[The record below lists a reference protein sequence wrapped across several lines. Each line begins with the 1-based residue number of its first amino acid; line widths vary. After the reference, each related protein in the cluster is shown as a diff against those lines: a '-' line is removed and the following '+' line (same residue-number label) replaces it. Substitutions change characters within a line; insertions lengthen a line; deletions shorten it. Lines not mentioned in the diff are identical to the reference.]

1 MYINSTND
9 REGENNI
16 MIQVLIIDDHLA
28 VGMGTKVLI
37 EQENI
42 QADVLFYSEKL
53 QTHLSNKNMM
63 YIW

>member
-1 MYINSTND
+1 
-9 REGENNI
+9 

-42 QADVLFYSEKL
+42 QADVLF
-53 QTHLSNKNMM
+53 
-63 YIW
+63 